1 MIALLCDGQIIA
13 RHPDYPSAAAHR
25 LALCPEVG
33 WGVCRYQIRGVP
45 R

>member
-1 MIALLCDGQIIA
+1 MIALLCDGRIIA
-13 RHPDYPSAAAHR
+13 THPDYPSAAAHR